1 MADTKL
7 GAVPSHL
14 GLCVADLDRS
24 LRFYCEGLGFE
35 TSGSFEL
42 DDTALPGLERG
53 LELASPVAMTS
64 TFIELGTMKIELLS
78 YRTPQPHGAPSVDR
92 AQLGFTHLSF
102 YVDDVDA
109 AAARLVE
116 VGGTL
121 LESTRASIGVE
132 IVFLADPDGARV
144 ELMAPKPA

>member
-1 MADTKL
+1 MDIEAL
-7 GAVPSHL
+7 PSHL

-35 TSGSFEL
+35 ASGSFDL
-42 DDTALPGLERG
+42 DDTAMPGLERG
-53 LELASPVAMTS
+53 LELPSPVELTS
-64 TFIELGTMKIELLS
+64 TFIELRTMKIELLS
-78 YRTPQPHGAPSVDR
+78 YRNPQPHGAPSVDR
-92 AQLGFTHLSF
+92 AQLGYTHLSF

-116 VGGTL
+116 CGGTRI
-121 LESTRASIGVE
+121 ESTRASIGIE